1 MPSAVSQRKNRLNLQ
16 VVAHDQSAQDLNPLD
31 SDLKVV
37 KLHGDFLFSDI
48 SNTEQQ
54 TKDLRRY
61 MREGLELFLRVG
73 GLIVVGYS
81 GRDESIMA
89 PIESRMDDLN
99 AFAYPLYWIIREGS
113 DPPERVSGL
122 LIRAG
127 TRAAL
132 IQAPNSDH
140 FFWQLR
146 RHLCGEEAAGPNP
159 DPTRPFPLPARKP
172 VLPSYRQPSINI

>member
-1 MPSAVSQRKNRLNLQ
+1 HTHLAALMGAGYFACAFTSNFDALMEEAIRSLPAENRPNLQ
-16 VVAHDQSAQDLNPLD
+16 VVAHDRSAQDLNPLD

-89 PIESRMDDLN
+89 PHREPHGRSKRVRVP
-99 AFAYPLYWIIREGS
+99 PL
-113 DPPERVSGL
+113 L
-122 LIRAG
+122 
-127 TRAAL
+127 
-132 IQAPNSDH
+132 DH
-140 FFWQLR
+140 
-146 RHLCGEEAAGPNP
+146 
-159 DPTRPFPLPARKP
+159 
-172 VLPSYRQPSINI
+172 